1 MNLKEIIKGIDATVT
16 GNTDIEV
23 SDLQFDSRR
32 VGKGTLFVAQR
43 GTKVDGHDFIDKA
56 IEAGAVAIVCEESG
70 EWRVESG
77 EWRAESGEWRTESG
91 EWRTESGERR
101 AESGERRA
109 ESGEWRA
116 ENGERIEMPTI
127 VKVQDSSKALGLM
140 ADNWYGHPSRQL
152 KLVGITGTNG
162 KTTTVT
168 LLHRMFRMMG
178 FHVGLISTI
187 VNKIDEQELPTSH
200 TTPDA
205 LELNQLLRK
214 MVDAGC
220 QYCFMEVSSHAVV
233 QHRIAGLEFAG
244 GIFSNITH
252 DHLDFHKTM
261 AAYIA
266 AKQGFFNALPKSAWA
281 LTNIDDKNGMIMVQN
296 TAAQVKTYSL
306 QRMADFRCRLIEE
319 SIDGMQLEMNGTEMW
334 SRLVGR
340 FNAYNLTAIY
350 AAAMLLCGESP
361 VAQHKVESGDILSI
375 LSLLEPAPGR
385 FQRVSGQGKTA
396 IVDYAHTP
404 DAVKNVIDTIN
415 DIRRKNQQL
424 ITVVGCGG
432 DRDKTKRPEMARIA
446 AIGSDKL
453 VLTSDNPRSEDPDA
467 ILDDMEAGLDAEQ
480 LCRTVRITD
489 RRQAIRTACMMAKE
503 GDIILVAGKGHETYQ
518 ERNGVRTHFDDV
530 EELKSIITK

>member
-1 MNLKEIIKGIDATVT
+1 MS
-16 GNTDIEV
+16 GNADMVENCGKVGDLEV
-23 SDLQFDSRR
+23 ADLQFDSRR
-32 VGKGTLFVAQR
+32 VHDGTLFVAQR
-43 GTKVDGHDFIDKA
+43 GTKVDGHDFIEGAVK
-56 IEAGAVAIVCEESG
+56 AGAVAVVCEELPKTMADG
-70 EWRVESG
+70 V
-77 EWRAESGEWRTESG
+77 AY
-91 EWRTESGERR
+91 
-101 AESGERRA
+101 
-109 ESGEWRA
+109 
-116 ENGERIEMPTI
+116 I
-127 VKVQDSSKALGLM
+127 KVVDSSEALGMM
-140 ADNWYGHPSRQL
+140 AANYYGQPSKQL
-152 KLVGITGTNG
+152 NLIGITGTNG

-168 LLHRMFRMMG
+168 LLHRMFRMLG

-187 VNKIDEQELPTSH
+187 VNKIDEQELPTMH

-205 LELNQLLRK
+205 LELNALLRQ

-220 QYCFMEVSSHAVV
+220 RYCFMEVSSHAVV
-233 QHRIAGLEFAG
+233 QRRIAGLRFAG

-266 AKQGFFNALPKSAWA
+266 AKQGFFNALPKEAWA
-281 LTNIDDKNGMIMVQN
+281 LTNIDDRNGMIMVQN
-296 TAAQVKTYSL
+296 TEANVKTYSL

-319 SIDGMQLEMNGTEMW
+319 SIDGMQLEINGTELW

-350 AAAMLLCGESP
+350 SAAVLCGADKAE
-361 VAQHKVESGDILSI
+361 VCRLLSV
-375 LSLLEPAPGR
+375 LEPAPGR
-385 FQRVSGQGKTA
+385 FQRVSGRGITA

-415 DIRRKNQQL
+415 DIRRKQQQL

-453 VLTSDNPRSEDPDA
+453 VLTSDNPRTEDPDA
-467 ILDDMEAGLDAEQ
+467 ILDEMEAGLDAQQ

-489 RRQAIRTACMMAKE
+489 RHQAIRTACMMAKE
-503 GDIILVAGKGHETYQ
+503 GDIVLVAGKGHEKYQ
-518 ERNGVRTHFDDV
+518 ERNGVRSHFDDV
-530 EELKSIITK
+530 EELERELNVKS